1 MHLRFLKQARLK
13 KPLQSSRLRERLKK
27 LTEGEG
33 AVALT
38 IEVGTVAFPKVILS
52 SSGLIVSAITS

>member
-1 MHLRFLKQARLK
+1 MKRLSVFK
-13 KPLQSSRLRERLKK
+13 AAQKPKK

-38 IEVGTVAFPKVILS
+38 IEVGTVAFPKVISS

>member
-1 MHLRFLKQARLK
+1 MQ
-13 KPLQSSRLRERLKK
+13 KPKK

-38 IEVGTVAFPKVILS
+38 IEVGTVAFPKVMSS